1 MNEEKIFNFL
11 GIEINKSE
19 ETNKLFDKVKVLA
32 NKAHEELGQENY
44 EKLADLIITLQEYA
58 DHYALDGYYQG
69 YFEK

>member
-1 MNEEKIFNFL
+1 MNKEKQFNIL
-11 GIEINKSE
+11 GIKINKSE
-19 ETNKLFDKVKVLA
+19 ETNKLFDKVKILA

-58 DHYALDGYYQG
+58 EHYALDGYYQG